1 MKFKIYIYLFTIF
14 FLYSCGEKLDE
25 IKQTAENIQNLS
37 QNADKINESI
47 NRSEERLKQRIA
59 KGDTLPLHFN
69 ELAKFLPET
78 IDEYKGS
85 EIDGN
90 TTNAIGFSISQVSR
104 TYSNSN
110 TNTYFKISL
119 IDYNA
124 SYQYLSGLAYW
135 TNLNLSSEN
144 NDGYEKTI
152 KTNIE
157 DVFAYEKF
165 SKSGKYANIF
175 YVIGYRFYLT
185 IEANY
190 IDNPDILKTISS
202 KIDLQKLAK
211 L

>member
-25 IKQTAENIQNLS
+25 IKQTAENIQNLT

-69 ELAKFLPET
+69 DLAKFLPEA

-144 NDGYEKTI
+144 SDGYEKTI
-152 KTNIE
+152 KTKIE